1 MAETVEPVIEHRQ
14 TRLGQARARGPVL
27 IGGFLPPKDLAQLR
41 TVRQAHQRAIHAE
54 EPVPA
59 PAAEGMIGAIGDGQD
74 ARAMEFE
81 EGTVLALGAGLSHG
95 ATGHGCKELALGQ
108 VIQELVEVALER
120 LDGLLEEEEHEER
133 AGPLAVAG
141 EVLGSDPMTGA
152 EERIPQPGAER
163 FDQRDEIGGNVLKT
177 CLHPRGAKEGSVS
190 ESLCAG
196 PKLRG

>member
-1 MAETVEPVIEHRQ
+1 
-14 TRLGQARARGPVL
+14 
-27 IGGFLPPKDLAQLR
+27 
-41 TVRQAHQRAIHAE
+41 
-54 EPVPA
+54 
-59 PAAEGMIGAIGDGQD
+59 
-74 ARAMEFE
+74 MEFE

-163 FDQRDEIGGNVLKT
+163 FAQRDEIGGNALKT
-177 CLHPRGAKEGSVS
+177 CLHPRVAKEGEELVRYKSSIISILHLIQWQWRRGEDGRLPSPIGWERGQGGTSRAARRVHLGHRS
-190 ESLCAG
+190 QRAY
-196 PKLRG
+196 PKVCVRVRS